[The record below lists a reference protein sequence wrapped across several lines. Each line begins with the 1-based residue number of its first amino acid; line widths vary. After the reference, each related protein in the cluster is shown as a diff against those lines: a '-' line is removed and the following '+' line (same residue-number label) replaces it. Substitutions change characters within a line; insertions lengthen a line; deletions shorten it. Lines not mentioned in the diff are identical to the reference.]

1 MEDTDL
7 IPRADVL
14 KFIADTREQ
23 FQREIDQGVLKHDL
37 YQSVGALG
45 GRDAC
50 DRIKRNIELR
60 ISFAEPQHLPSLLE
74 QHHQAQQRP
83 RRIKTMHA
91 HPRRTA

>member
-1 MEDTDL
+1 MERED
-7 IPRADVL
+7 IERIIRDV
-14 KFIADTREQ
+14 REQ
-23 FQREIDQGVLKHDL
+23 FQRESDQGILKRDL
-37 YQSVGALG
+37 YQSVEALG

-50 DRIKRNIELR
+50 DRILR
-60 ISFAEPQHLPSLLE
+60 TIDMRWQRHEPQHLPSLLE